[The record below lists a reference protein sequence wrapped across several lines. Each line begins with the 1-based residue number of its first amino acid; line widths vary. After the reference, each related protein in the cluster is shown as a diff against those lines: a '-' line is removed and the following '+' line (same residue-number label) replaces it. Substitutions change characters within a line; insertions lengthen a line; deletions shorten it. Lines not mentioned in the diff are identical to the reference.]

1 MVLGEAIKSV
11 RLYLELTQEQVC
23 QRANITQGFYSAI
36 ESGASTPS
44 IESLQKIAD
53 ALSIPLFWI
62 ICKATQQQDIPKNKR
77 GIYNSIKPTLN
88 DILQEIIEIK

>member
-11 RLYLELTQEQVC
+11 RLYLGLTQQEVSK
-23 QRANITQGFYSAI
+23 RAGIAQGFYSSI
-36 ESGASTPS
+36 ENGAVPS
-44 IESLQKIAD
+44 IETLENISHVFG
-53 ALSIPLFWI
+53 IPLFWL

-88 DILQEIIEIK
+88 DILQELIQQ

>member
-11 RLYLELTQEQVC
+11 RIFLELTQEQV
-23 QRANITQGFYSAI
+23 ANKASISQGFYSGI
-36 ESGASTPS
+36 ESGVSTPS

-53 ALSIPLFWI
+53 ALEVPMFWL

-77 GIYNSIKPTLN
+77 GVYNSIKPTLN
-88 DILQEIIEIK
+88 DILQEILEIK